1 MIRPRIE
8 DAFAFTAAGQVEQA
22 VSILQV
28 LAVETPA
35 HATVHV
41 LLAQGYERLHRW
53 PDALGAW
60 QAAALLLPDASV
72 VRQGALRAARV
83 LAALRSMA
91 DSGESLAMG
100 TPEGPRLV
108 PVETPKSSLADPLGT
123 LPLSVVTPLPPDP
136 PASPASPDA
145 PSSAP
150 TEAVHVAPT
159 LDARRYDPPASPDA
173 PKASTAEAW
182 TDEIAGVPHAD
193 ALPDGLRDALT
204 GGLSTGDA
212 RTSPDP
218 PGFDLDALIGKLS
231 DSGPIRPRADLDA
244 IAPPD
249 GLDADDDDDDP
260 ISETLARIYAGQRQF
275 AQAVRIYERLAEQQ
289 PAHAARF
296 RAEADAL
303 RQKVMA

>member
-8 DAFAFTAAGQVEQA
+8 DAFAYTAAGQVEQA
-22 VSILQV
+22 VSVLQGLV
-28 LAVETPA
+28 VETPA

-53 PDALGAW
+53 PEALGAW
-60 QAAALLLPDASV
+60 QAASLLLPDATV

-83 LAALRSMA
+83 LAALRTMA
-91 DSGESLAMG
+91 ESGESLAMG

-108 PVETPKSSLADPLGT
+108 PVETPQPTDVHNAAASSPQPHSAE
-123 LPLSVVTPLPPDP
+123 V
-136 PASPASPDA
+136 A
-145 PSSAP
+145 PSEAIRIAP
-150 TEAVHVAPT
+150 P
-159 LDARRYDPPASPDA
+159 LQARRYDPDA
-173 PKASTAEAW
+173 PHASTAEAW
-182 TDEIAGVPHAD
+182 TDEIADAPLAD
-193 ALPDGLRDALT
+193 ALPEGLRDALVS
-204 GGLSTGDA
+204 GLPEDRV

-249 GLDADDDDDDP
+249 GLDAEDDDDP
-260 ISETLARIYAGQRQF
+260 VSETLARIYAGQRQF
-275 AQAVRIYERLAEQQ
+275 AQAARIYERLAELQ

-303 RQKVMA
+303 RQKVIA